1 MSRLE
6 PLDLNALTPAQQ
18 AVLQAIE
25 NGPRGPRHG
34 RLGLVGP
41 FGIWVRSPAVGNAA
55 QAFGATVR
63 FQTQLPENVK
73 EIAICTVGAHYQA
86 KFEFAVHG
94 ALAIEAGVNANA
106 VEAIRTG
113 SQPTLTDPQES
124 LAHEVANAL
133 LRQHRL
139 GDDLY
144 ARARQQFSE
153 SELIEL
159 VTVIGY
165 YCQVSLTLNAFEVP
179 PPEGTADPFPAD
191 PSDRLP

>member
-6 PLDLNALTPAQQ
+6 PLDMNALTPAQQ

-25 NGPRGPRHG
+25 SGPRGARHG

-41 FGIWVRSPAVGNAA
+41 FGIWVRSPVVGNAA

-63 FQTQLPENVK
+63 FQTQLAEHVK
-73 EIAICTVGAHYQA
+73 EVAICTVGAYYRA

-94 ALAIEAGVNANA
+94 GLALGAGVPAEA

-113 SQPTLTDPQES
+113 RQPMLADPQQA
-124 LAHEVANAL
+124 LAHEVAIAL
-133 LRQHRL
+133 LHQHRL

-144 ARARQQFSE
+144 ARARKQFSE

-159 VTVIGY
+159 VTVVGY

-191 PSDRLP
+191 ESTRQR